1 MLLKFKFKNYK
12 SFKEEVCLDLTATK
26 ITEFSDRNFEVGNI
40 KVLPIASIFGAN
52 ASGKSNVMEAFR
64 CMRKYIIDLL
74 YEMAPD
80 RPEAYGRIRMKPVP
94 FLFDDESKDVSSKFE
109 VYFALVGD
117 ESERIYCYGFEVDG
131 YLIKE
136 EWLNYKSKT
145 SREDF
150 KTIYYRKEKKIE
162 WKGIDI
168 KIAKNIE
175 ASLKDNVLIMT
186 LGAMLNEQLLI
197 KVFRLFRETNVVNFG
212 DPEEDYYIFLG
223 SGYTRYILDKKI
235 QEEIR
240 KYLSSFDNSIVGIS
254 AEEYQPNIFGRKNEI
269 HVYVHHKKNNS
280 DEIVKLPMV
289 YESAGTQKMFYLY
302 TFFKGSL
309 MTGNALFIDELN
321 SKLHPLLIRNIMQM
335 YLNKDINK
343 LHAQLIFTSH
353 DVWQLKSD
361 VLRRDEIWF
370 TEKNEE
376 GISKLYSLSDFTND
390 EGDKI
395 RKDQDYQK
403 NYILGKYGAMPSLKG
418 FEGVFG

>member
-1 MLLKFKFKNYK
+1 M
-12 SFKEEVCLDLTATK
+12 
-26 ITEFSDRNFEVGNI
+26 
-40 KVLPIASIFGAN
+40 
-52 ASGKSNVMEAFR
+52 
-64 CMRKYIIDLL
+64 
-74 YEMAPD
+74 
-80 RPEAYGRIRMKPVP
+80 
-94 FLFDDESKDVSSKFE
+94 
-109 VYFALVGD
+109 
-117 ESERIYCYGFEVDG
+117 
-131 YLIKE
+131 
-136 EWLNYKSKT
+136 
-145 SREDF
+145 
-150 KTIYYRKEKKIE
+150 
-162 WKGIDI
+162 
-168 KIAKNIE
+168 
-175 ASLKDNVLIMT
+175 
-186 LGAMLNEQLLI
+186 
-197 KVFRLFRETNVVNFG
+197 
-212 DPEEDYYIFLG
+212 
-223 SGYTRYILDKKI
+223 
-235 QEEIR
+235 
-240 KYLSSFDNSIVGIS
+240 
-254 AEEYQPNIFGRKNEI
+254 
-269 HVYVHHKKNNS
+269 YVHHKKNSS

-321 SKLHPLLIRNIMQM
+321 SKLHPLLIRNIIQM

-353 DVWQLKSD
+353 DVWQLKSE